1 MYTEQKALNP
11 NEGHLRMEADVA
23 ADASV
28 SATRGQGV
36 TCVKSGTATYTFTV
50 KGNNHGQKMY
60 AILDRKVSI
69 SGTPATITNAIITS
83 VSQNNTTDDI
93 TIVVKTTI
101 ANYTETATTGAC
113 TLSVAVVMQT
123 NRMTNPFD

>member
-1 MYTEQKALNP
+1 MYADQMSLNP
-11 NEGHLRMEADVA
+11 CEGHLRMEADVA

-28 SATRGQGV
+28 SATRGQGAS
-36 TCVKSGTATYTFTV
+36 CVKSGTATYTFTV

-60 AILDRKVSI
+60 KILDRKVSV

-83 VSQNNTTDDI
+83 ITQDNTTDDI

-113 TLSVAVVMQT
+113 TLSVAIVMQT
-123 NRMTNPFD
+123 NRVTNPFD